1 MNCVERGS
9 KGYKVLL
16 RTSKRMV
23 FLGYSFLSVG
33 YGRIE
38 GICHVLYALS
48 LPILRPEPV
57 AIGSLAFQNCL
68 TRWS

>member
-1 MNCVERGS
+1 
-9 KGYKVLL
+9 
-16 RTSKRMV
+16 MV